1 VHACS
6 VTAATLEEEE
16 GPRRCRRTSSSTTR
30 KIRRHAISSTY
41 EIRLLLPHLRTAHL
55 LPHLRHSAPLPP
67 SPSPPASHQQGPRG
81 RVSPLLAGG
90 GGAWEG
96 PRARWCLTGR
106 PCWPHGPLY
115 ISPVKAGQHGP
126 LYISPVKAGQHGP
139 LYISPVKAG
148 QRRKYFYNCLL
159 PVGAGAPQ
167 WKGKNCSHK
176 ANANLPSN
184 FAISFWTQSKQR
196 CMEEWS
202 RYICYS
208 LQNLIAYYYFNH

>member
-6 VTAATLEEEE
+6 VAAATLEEEE

-30 KIRRHAISSTY
+30 KIRRHASSSTY

-55 LPHLRHSAPLPP
+55 LPHLRHSAPPPP
-67 SPSPPASHQQGPRG
+67 SPSPPASHQRGPRG

-96 PRARWCLTGR
+96 PRARWRLTGH
-106 PCWPHGPLY
+106 PCWP
-115 ISPVKAGQHGP
+115 
-126 LYISPVKAGQHGP
+126 HGP

-167 WKGKNCSHK
+167 RKGKNCSHK